1 MYLISVRVPLVF
13 DKVKFFS
20 RVVHASARQHQKGFV
35 GIAWAMK
42 EHPINSLFA
51 RMVFVDVYRHVI
63 VFWDAKESSS
73 IPLKVL
79 LAFSKELPVQL
90 IYRAQFIDRAEPQ
103 HLFAHQIN
111 TQCFLHSHG
120 II

>member
-35 GIAWAMK
+35 GIAWTMK

-63 VFWDAKESSS
+63 VFWDAKESSL

-90 IYRAQFIDRAEPQ
+90 IYRAQFIDRAEP
-103 HLFAHQIN
+103 
-111 TQCFLHSHG
+111 
-120 II
+120 